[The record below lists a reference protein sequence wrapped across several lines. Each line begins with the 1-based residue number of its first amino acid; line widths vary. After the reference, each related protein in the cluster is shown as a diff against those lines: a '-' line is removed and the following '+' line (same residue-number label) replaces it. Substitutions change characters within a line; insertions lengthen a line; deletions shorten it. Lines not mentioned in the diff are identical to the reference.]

1 MASRVASAGRALRAG
16 DAWRVAALARRRADG
31 APHGRHV
38 AAGAIQRR
46 SRCTAR
52 AGAKTAPVPVTS
64 LESPPDGVW
73 TGLREWRAA
82 PLNRRWVWGKR
93 DALTPEEAE
102 AERLKDSTRSTSS
115 AAEDDGA
122 STPPGPWVALAL
134 ETAAADA
141 TPLPPTL
148 AECADLILRTPDPAT
163 KAALT
168 HRAYARFF
176 ARGVDDGHL
185 SAATAATRV
194 GVATPPDV
202 PARPR
207 RPELVPPKDVPSP
220 KSCALGVSAAM
231 IHNIAHIE
239 LNAVD
244 LAWDTVARF
253 SAFAADDDDSTNAG
267 SEGSSR
273 PPKPGPF
280 RLPLS
285 FFRDFAHV
293 ADDEARHLG
302 WCLQRL
308 AEMGVAY
315 GDVPAHNV
323 LWEGAE
329 STSES
334 LPARLAVVPCMQ
346 EARGLDAGPRL
357 RAKLQ
362 GHGDNRSAD
371 VVDRISREE
380 LAHVA
385 VGVAWFRQLCERVGA
400 DPGEAFRGHIKRH
413 APDALRG
420 PFNHEARVAAGLEP
434 NWYSVAPE
442 HRMGHEFEL
451 EPAGGGEALGGG
463 APAALAERLG
473 AVLALE
479 GVRELPPSESDRRG
493 RDDE

>member
-1 MASRVASAGRALRAG
+1 L
-16 DAWRVAALARRRADG
+16 
-31 APHGRHV
+31 
-38 AAGAIQRR
+38 
-46 SRCTAR
+46 TE
-52 AGAKTAPVPVTS
+52 TVPGF
-64 LESPPDGVW
+64 E
-73 TGLREWRAA
+73 
-82 PLNRRWVWGKR
+82 
-93 DALTPEEAE
+93 
-102 AERLKDSTRSTSS
+102 
-115 AAEDDGA
+115 
-122 STPPGPWVALAL
+122 
-134 ETAAADA
+134 
-141 TPLPPTL
+141 PT
-148 AECADLILRTPDPAT
+148 T
-163 KAALT
+163 
-168 HRAYARFF
+168 
-176 ARGVDDGHL
+176 
-185 SAATAATRV
+185 
-194 GVATPPDV
+194 
-202 PARPR
+202 
-207 RPELVPPKDVPSP
+207 
-220 KSCALGVSAAM
+220 
-231 IHNIAHIE
+231 
-239 LNAVD
+239 
-244 LAWDTVARF
+244 
-253 SAFAADDDDSTNAG
+253 
-267 SEGSSR
+267 
-273 PPKPGPF
+273 PGPF
-280 RLPLS
+280 RLPPS
-285 FFRDFAHV
+285 FFRDFARV

-385 VGVAWFRQLCERVGA
+385 VGVAWFRRLCERVGA
-400 DPGEAFRGHIKRH
+400 DPGEAFREHIARH

-442 HRMGHEFEL
+442 HRMGHEFE
-451 EPAGGGEALGGG
+451 PAGGGEGG

-479 GVRELPPSESDRRG
+479 GVRELPLSESDRRG